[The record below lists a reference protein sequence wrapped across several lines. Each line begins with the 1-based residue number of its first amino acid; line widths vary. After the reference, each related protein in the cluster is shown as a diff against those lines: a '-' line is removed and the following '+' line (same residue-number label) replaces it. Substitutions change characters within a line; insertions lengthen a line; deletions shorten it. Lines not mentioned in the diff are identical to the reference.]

1 MWRDDDARSAGEAP
15 TPTSV
20 RGAAAMMRAMAEA
33 RPPYVLIAMATEERG
48 KGLSSVVE
56 GLRLGV
62 ETFSDVEALLYHT
75 RGSVPEALVLEHGLV
90 AKVPQLDLVPLLRRR
105 ASLADVPFLYLGP
118 DQPDVA
124 AQVVE
129 QGVDAYLTLPTKPT
143 VVQAYLR
150 RLLERRQVER
160 GLRSALEGSRR
171 FEQAYKE
178 SERVK
183 DDLIH
188 MLVHDLKSPISSVMG
203 LLDHSLEMLKA
214 SGSDDAGL
222 DELLS
227 LARSESQHLLNLA
240 ANILDVR
247 RMKEGHMPYVPQAIT
262 NLSELAKE
270 SLGDVSGGPRDRH
283 FGFLVRPEAESIL
296 ADPGLLRRILA
307 NLMSNAI
314 KHTRRGGYIDFR
326 AWKQDDAFV
335 LSVRDDGEGIPEAD
349 QKRIFNAF
357 EQSRHTVHDRYDT
370 GMGLTFCK
378 LAVEKHGGRIW
389 VESKVGRGSTFYF
402 TIPVDVDAS
411 AGLSVTHTDAV
422 AASA

>member
-1 MWRDDDARSAGEAP
+1 MMLAMPDARA
-15 TPTSV
+15 
-20 RGAAAMMRAMAEA
+20 
-33 RPPYVLIAMATEERG
+33 PYVLIAMATEQRG
-48 KGLSSVVE
+48 VGLSSVVE
-56 GLRLGV
+56 GLQLSAEV
-62 ETFSDVEALLYHT
+62 FTDVEKLLYHT
-75 RGSVPEALVLEHGLV
+75 RVAVPEAVLLEHALV
-90 AKVPQLDLVPLLRRR
+90 EKVPQLDLIGLLRRR
-105 ASLADVPFLYLGP
+105 PSLTDVPFVYLGP
-118 DQPDVA
+118 PQLEHEAKVLG
-124 AQVVE
+124 
-129 QGVDAYLTLPTKPT
+129 QGVDVYVPLPTSPA
-143 VVQAYLR
+143 VLRGYLE
-150 RLLERRQVER
+150 RLLDRRQAER
-160 GLRSALEGSRR
+160 GLRAALEQSRR

-203 LLDHSLEMLKA
+203 LLDHSLEMLK
-214 SGSDDAGL
+214 SDGRDDAGL

-247 RMKEGHMPYVPQAIT
+247 RMKEGHMPYAPETIESLT
-262 NLSELAKE
+262 DLAQE
-270 SLGDVSGGPRDRH
+270 ALGDVSGGPRDRH
-283 FGFLVRPEAESIL
+283 FGFLVRPEAERME
-296 ADPGLLRRILA
+296 ADSGLLRRILA
-307 NLMSNAI
+307 NLMANAI

-326 AWKQDDAFV
+326 AWRQDDAFV

-378 LAVEKHGGRIW
+378 LAVEKHGGKIW

-402 TIPVDVDAS
+402 TIPVE
-411 AGLSVTHTDAV
+411 V
-422 AASA
+422 AAPVADDVVVTSD

>member
-1 MWRDDDARSAGEAP
+1 MMPAMPDARA
-15 TPTSV
+15 
-20 RGAAAMMRAMAEA
+20 
-33 RPPYVLIAMATEERG
+33 PYVLIAMATEERG
-48 KGLSSVVE
+48 AGLARVVA
-56 GLRLGV
+56 GLQLSV
-62 ETFSDVEALLYHT
+62 ETFTDVEKLLYHT
-75 RGSVPEALVLEHGLV
+75 RVAVPEAVVLEHALV
-90 AKVPQLDLVPLLRRR
+90 AKVPQLDLIGLLRRR
-105 ASLADVPFLYLGP
+105 PSLADVPFLYLGP
-118 DQPDVA
+118 G
-124 AQVVE
+124 QVELQSRVLE
-129 QGVDAYLTLPTKPT
+129 QGIDAYVTLPTAPS
-143 VVQAYLR
+143 VVRGYLQ
-150 RLLERRQVER
+150 RLLDRRQAER
-160 GLRSALEGSRR
+160 GLRTALEQSRR

-203 LLDHSLEMLKA
+203 LLDHSLEMLK
-214 SGSDDAGL
+214 GDGREDAGL

-227 LARSESQHLLNLA
+227 LARSEAQHLLNLA

-247 RMKEGHMPYVPQAIT
+247 RMKEGHMPYAPATIESLT
-262 NLSELAKE
+262 DLAKE
-270 SLGDVSGGPRDRH
+270 ALGDVSGGPRDRH
-283 FGFLVRPEAESIL
+283 FGFLVRPEVERL
-296 ADPGLLRRILA
+296 TADPGLLRRVLA
-307 NLMSNAI
+307 NLMANAI

-335 LSVRDDGEGIPEAD
+335 LSVRDDGEGIPEVD

-402 TIPVDVDAS
+402 TIPVDVAAPVGEDVVV
-411 AGLSVTHTDAV
+411 AGA
-422 AASA
+422 

>member
-1 MWRDDDARSAGEAP
+1 MQA
-15 TPTSV
+15 TQ
-20 RGAAAMMRAMAEA
+20 
-33 RPPYVLIAMATEERG
+33 PPYVLIAMASVARG
-48 KGLSSVVE
+48 EGLRSVVE
-56 GLRLGV
+56 TLRLGV
-62 ETFSDVEALLYHT
+62 DVFDDVEKLLYHT
-75 RGSVPEALVLEHGLV
+75 RGSVPEAIVLEHALV
-90 AKVPQLDLVPLLRRR
+90 DKVAQLDLIALLRRR
-105 ASLADVPFLYLGP
+105 ASLVDVPIVYLGP
-118 DQPDVA
+118 PKPDLEA
-124 AQVVE
+124 KVVD
-129 QGVDAYLTLPTKPT
+129 QGVDAYLVLPTRPD
-143 VVQAYLR
+143 VVRATLR
-150 RLLERRQVER
+150 RLLDRRQVER
-160 GLRSALEGSRR
+160 GLRHALEQSRR

-203 LLDHSLEMLKA
+203 LLDHSLDMLKV
-214 SGSDDAGL
+214 GPKEDAGL
-222 DELLS
+222 DELLG
-227 LARSESQHLLNLA
+227 LARSEAQHLLNLA

-247 RMKEGHMPYVPQAIT
+247 RMKEGHMPYAPAVVP

-270 SLGDVSGGPRDRH
+270 ALGDVSGGPRDRH
-283 FGFLVRPEAESIL
+283 FGFLVRPESERIL
-296 ADPGLLRRILA
+296 ADPNLLRRVLA
-307 NLMSNAI
+307 NLMANAI

-326 AWKQDDAFV
+326 AWKQDDDFV

-402 TIPVDVDAS
+402 TIPVDVAAAVVPEEIVTTS
-411 AGLSVTHTDAV
+411 A
-422 AASA
+422 